1 MRKIIMVASMDEIM
15 QRLSASVDLERQ
27 APAQYR
33 VTAPTRYAQSAPI
46 PNGRVVQNFPSALKE
61 ADVNKKT
68 GVVTAYLTVYCND
81 DGSPFVDPY
90 NDIIE
95 PGSFTKTI
103 AALDAFRKRS
113 SGLWLCP
120 SLWQHD
126 RHELIGG
133 IARLGEDS
141 KGVIYEAHLATGVQR
156 AREALELADRKMI
169 GSSYGYDPVRFN
181 ILSGNIRSLKEI
193 ALHEQSFVSFPAN
206 PLAPILGVKNRR
218 NFGSNYSG
226 GEVDATSCI
235 KELQNLAGSMKA
247 ARSESAGE
255 YSDEYEDYLWRLKRA
270 EAYCANPAAFID
282 NSRYNNSCGG

>member
-1 MRKIIMVASMDEIM
+1 MAASIDEIIHGLEKYDTG
-15 QRLSASVDLERQ
+15 RPFSATRN
-27 APAQYR
+27 APQYS
-33 VTAPTRYAQSAPI
+33 TSAPV

-68 GVVTAYLTVYCND
+68 GTVTAYLTVYCND

-95 PGSFTKTI
+95 PGSFSNTI
-103 AALDAFRKRS
+103 QKLDTFRKS
-113 SGLWLCP
+113 TNNPWLCP

-169 GSSYGYDPVRFN
+169 GSSYGYDPVRFQ
-181 ILSGNIRSLKEI
+181 IMPGNIRSLKEI

-206 PLAPILGVKNRR
+206 PLAPILDVKGRR
-218 NFGSNYSG
+218 LTSHPTYPQA
-226 GEVDATSCI
+226 EVPLSALIDGI
-235 KELQNLAGSMKA
+235 KSAFAGMGA
-247 ARSESAGE
+247 SE
-255 YSDEYEDYLWRLKRA
+255 YDHEYEDYLWRCRRA
-270 EAYCANPAAFID
+270 EAYRANPQAFRQ
-282 NSRYNNSCGG
+282 NSRFGG